1 MRKITFLISLFIFI
15 QFVVYPSIYAAKKGG
30 TLSVAIRNVDYDT
43 FDPHVSA
50 FSQAAYVFR
59 NVFDRLVY
67 LDEEANTIP
76 WLATSWKANK
86 NVTEWTLNLRE
97 GVTFSDG
104 SPLNSEVIVF
114 NFNRMKNPATGS
126 KQAGPLL
133 GKYNRAVA
141 VDELTVKVYFDE
153 PYALFP
159 FALSSPF
166 MGIVSQTAV
175 EKYGDK
181 FNENLVGSG
190 PMIFENE
197 VPNVE
202 VTLRKNPNYFWSP
215 TNLHA
220 GPAYVDKLVFKF
232 ILEDETRHA
241 TLRVG
246 ETQIIDEIPP
256 AKVDSMKADPN
267 FQVLGAPK
275 VGMSRGIHFNIDH
288 APTDDKRVR
297 MAFLHAIDRN
307 EIDKAVFKGV
317 YPVSYQVLTR
327 GVRFYDSSLENMY
340 AFDKEKAKSLLDRAG
355 WSNINSDG
363 YRTKNG
369 KVLSLFH
376 ATFPGYVAEVPA
388 EVLQAQLKRV
398 GIKFDINV
406 MSGTAMMDG
415 MTNLKSTFNTA
426 LVGTYSPDPGLF
438 LKKIYHSSAMG
449 SFNFS
454 HYTTP
459 ELDKLLEG
467 GLATA
472 NSDERS
478 AIYKKIQKIIMD
490 AAIVGGLYANASI
503 FGTSKKVEGFKFD
516 PYAQPEFFDVWIK

>member
-15 QFVVYPSIYAAKKGG
+15 QFVVCPSIYAAKKGG

-50 FSQAAYVFR
+50 FSQAANVFR

-67 LDEEANTIP
+67 LDDEANTIP
-76 WLATSWKANK
+76 WLATSWKANQ
-86 NVTEWTLNLRE
+86 NVTEWTLKLRE